1 MCGILGLLPVREGP
15 VKAIARATLFR
26 EGAVR
31 RIRLGPLRGR
41 AFRIGPITGLSPW
54 YSGAERPVQRVFQAL
69 VRSSDVVIDVG
80 ANWGLHTLCLS
91 GLVERSGRVI
101 AMEPFPPAAE
111 ELEWHARRNGCDN
124 VTILRAAAG
133 PRDGTA
139 FFRPGAAPTTGS
151 LRRDGDP
158 SSASDVPTEVRALD
172 SVVREFSLR
181 AVKLVKIDV
190 EGGESMVLSG
200 ARTLLREFRPYFV
213 VELHAPEQD
222 VAVAAELTGSGYRV
236 SRISGPPIQRIDV
249 GWPDPAGVW
258 GSILA
263 TPMP

>member
-1 MCGILGLLPVREGP
+1 VREGA
-15 VKAIARATLFR
+15 VKAIARSTLFR
-26 EGAVR
+26 DGAVR

-41 AFRIGPITGLSPW
+41 AFRVGPITGLSPW
-54 YSGAERPVQRVFQAL
+54 YSGTERPVQRVFREL
-69 VRSSDVVIDVG
+69 VHASDVVIDVG

-124 VTILRAAAG
+124 VTVLRAAAG
-133 PRDGTA
+133 GRDGTA

-158 SSASDVPTEVRALD
+158 PGGSDFPTEVAALD
-172 SVVREFSLR
+172 SVVREFGLR

-190 EGGESMVLSG
+190 EGAESVVLSG
-200 ARTLLREFRPYFV
+200 ASALLAELRPYFV
-213 VELHAPEQD
+213 VELHTPEQD
-222 VAVAAELTGSGYRV
+222 VAVAAELGGAGYRIC
-236 SRISGPPIQRIDV
+236 RISGPPIQRIDV

-263 TPMP
+263 TPLP

>member
-1 MCGILGLLPVREGP
+1 MCGILGMQPVREGA
-15 VKAIARATLFR
+15 VKAIARSTLFR
-26 EGAVR
+26 DGAVR
-31 RIRLGPLRGR
+31 RIRLGPLKGR

-69 VRSSDVVIDVG
+69 VRPSDVVIDVG

-101 AMEPFPPAAE
+101 AMEPFPPAVE
-111 ELEWHARRNGCDN
+111 ELEWHARTNGCNN
-124 VTILRAAAG
+124 VTVLRVAAG
-133 PRDGTA
+133 TGDGTA
-139 FFRPGAAPTTGS
+139 FFRPGAAPTTGT

-158 SSASDVPTEVRALD
+158 SGASDFETEVRALD
-172 SVVREFSLR
+172 SVVREFRLR
-181 AVKLVKIDV
+181 ALKLVKIDV
-190 EGGESMVLSG
+190 EGAESMVLSG
-200 ARTLLREFRPYFV
+200 ARALMRELRPYFV

-222 VAVAAELTGSGYRV
+222 VAVAAELTGYGYRV

>member
-1 MCGILGLLPVREGP
+1 MQPVREGA
-15 VKAIARATLFR
+15 VKAIARSTLFR

-91 GLVERSGRVI
+91 GLVGRSGRVI

-111 ELEWHARRNGCDN
+111 ELEWHARTNGCDN

-133 PRDGTA
+133 TGDGTA
-139 FFRPGAAPTTGS
+139 FFRPGTAPTTGT
-151 LRRDGDP
+151 LRREGDP
-158 SSASDVPTEVRALD
+158 SGASDVLTEVRALD
-172 SVVREFSLR
+172 SVVREFRLR
-181 AVKLVKIDV
+181 ALKLVKIDV
-190 EGGESMVLSG
+190 EGAESMVLAG
-200 ARTLLREFRPYFV
+200 ARALMRELRPYFV

-222 VAVAAELTGSGYRV
+222 VAVAAELGGSGYRI

>member
-1 MCGILGLLPVREGP
+1 MRDGTL
-15 VKAIARATLFR
+15 KAIARGTLFR

-54 YSGAERPVQRVFQAL
+54 YSGAERPVQAVFRAL
-69 VRSSDVVIDVG
+69 VGSSDVAIDVG

-101 AMEPFPPAAE
+101 AMEPFPPAAD

-124 VTILRAAAG
+124 VTVLRAAAG
-133 PRDGTA
+133 GGDGTA

-151 LRRDGDP
+151 FRRDGDP
-158 SSASDVPTEVRALD
+158 PSGGDFETEVRALD
-172 SVVREFSLR
+172 SVVREFGLS

-190 EGGESMVLSG
+190 EGAESMVLSG
-200 ARTLLREFRPYFV
+200 ASALLRELRPYVV
-213 VELHAPEQD
+213 VELHTPEQD
-222 VAVAAELTGSGYRV
+222 VAVAAELGGCGYRI

-249 GWPDPAGVW
+249 GWPHPAGVW

-263 TPMP
+263 TPLP

>member
-1 MCGILGLLPVREGP
+1 MREGA
-15 VKAIARATLFR
+15 VKAIARSTVFR
-26 EGAVR
+26 DGAVR

-54 YSGAERPVQRVFQAL
+54 YSGAERPVQRVFREL

-91 GLVERSGRVI
+91 GLVERGGRVI

-124 VTILRAAAG
+124 VTVLRAAAG
-133 PRDGTA
+133 GRDGTA

-158 SSASDVPTEVRALD
+158 PGGSDFPTEVTALD
-172 SVVREFSLR
+172 SVVREFGLR
-181 AVKLVKIDV
+181 AVRLVKIDV
-190 EGGESMVLSG
+190 EGAESVVLSG
-200 ARTLLREFRPYFV
+200 ASALLRELRPYLV
-213 VELHAPEQD
+213 VELHTPEQD
-222 VAVAAELTGSGYRV
+222 VAVAAELGGAGYRI
-236 SRISGPPIQRIDV
+236 SRISGPPIQRTDV

-263 TPMP
+263 TPLP

>member
-1 MCGILGLLPVREGP
+1 VREGA
-15 VKAIARATLFR
+15 VKAIARSTLFR
-26 EGAVR
+26 DGAVR

-54 YSGAERPVQRVFQAL
+54 YSGAERPVQRVFREL

-91 GLVERSGRVI
+91 GLVQRSGRVI

-111 ELEWHARRNGCDN
+111 ELEWHVRRNGCDN
-124 VTILRAAAG
+124 VTVLRAAAG
-133 PRDGTA
+133 GRDGTA
-139 FFRPGAAPTTGS
+139 LFRPGAAPTTGS

-158 SSASDVPTEVRALD
+158 PGGSDFPTKVAALD
-172 SVVREFSLR
+172 SVVREFGLR
-181 AVKLVKIDV
+181 AVRLVKIDV
-190 EGGESMVLSG
+190 EGAESVVLSG
-200 ARTLLREFRPYFV
+200 ASALLAELRPHLV
-213 VELHAPEQD
+213 VELHTPEQD
-222 VAVAAELTGSGYRV
+222 VAVAAELGGAGYRIR
-236 SRISGPPIQRIDV
+236 RISGPPILRTDV

>member
-1 MCGILGLLPVREGP
+1 
-15 VKAIARATLFR
+15 VKAIARSTLFR
-26 EGAVR
+26 DGAVR

-54 YSGAERPVQRVFQAL
+54 YSGAERPVQRVFRDL

-91 GLVERSGRVI
+91 GLVERTGRVI

-124 VTILRAAAG
+124 VTVLRAAAG
-133 PRDGTA
+133 GRDGTA
-139 FFRPGAAPTTGS
+139 LFRPGAAPTTGS

-158 SSASDVPTEVRALD
+158 PGGSDFPTEVRALD
-172 SVVREFSLR
+172 SVVREFGLR

-190 EGGESMVLSG
+190 EGAESVVLSG
-200 ARTLLREFRPYFV
+200 ASALLRELRPSLV
-213 VELHAPEQD
+213 VELHTPEQD
-222 VAVAAELTGSGYRV
+222 VAVAAELGAAGYRI

>member
-1 MCGILGLLPVREGP
+1 
-15 VKAIARATLFR
+15 VKTIARRTAFR
-26 EGAVR
+26 DGAVR

-54 YSGAERPVQRVFQAL
+54 YSGSERPVQRVFREL
-69 VRSSDVVIDVG
+69 VAPSDVVIDVG

-101 AMEPFPPAAE
+101 AIEPFLPAAE
-111 ELEWHARRNGCDN
+111 ELEWHTRRNGCDN

-133 PRDGTA
+133 RGDGTA

-158 SSASDVPTEVRALD
+158 AGASDVQTQVRALD
-172 SVVREFSLR
+172 SVVREFGLS

-190 EGGESMVLSG
+190 EGAESMVLSG
-200 ARTLLREFRPYFV
+200 ARALLRELRPHVV
-213 VELHAPEQD
+213 VELHTPEQD
-222 VAVAAELTGSGYRV
+222 VAVAAALGGSGYRI

-263 TPMP
+263 TPVP

>member
-1 MCGILGLLPVREGP
+1 MRDGA
-15 VKAIARATLFR
+15 VKAIARSTLFR
-26 EGAVR
+26 DGAVR

-54 YSGAERPVQRVFQAL
+54 YSGAERPVQRVFRDL

-91 GLVERSGRVI
+91 GLVERTGRVI

-124 VTILRAAAG
+124 VTVLRAAAG
-133 PRDGTA
+133 GRDGTA
-139 FFRPGAAPTTGS
+139 LFRPGTAPTTGS

-158 SSASDVPTEVRALD
+158 PGGSDFPTEVRALD
-172 SVVREFSLR
+172 SVVREFGLR

-190 EGGESMVLSG
+190 EGAESVVLSG
-200 ARTLLREFRPYFV
+200 ASALLRELRPSLV
-213 VELHAPEQD
+213 VELHTPEQD
-222 VAVAAELTGSGYRV
+222 VAVAAELGAAGYRFC
-236 SRISGPPIQRIDV
+236 RISGPPIQRIDV